1 MRTVFVDTHYW
12 VALTNPQDQW
22 HQQTLAVS
30 RTLQGVRML
39 TTEEVVTE
47 YLNFLAPRG
56 SHLRRRA
63 CEAVDR
69 MIKNPNVVVVPQSHD
84 SFQTGL
90 RLYEQ
95 RPDKEYS
102 RTDCISML
110 TMRRLGIYEVLTHDH
125 HFSQEGFVVLL

>member
-1 MRTVFVDTHYW
+1 MRTLFADTFYW

-22 HQQTLAVS
+22 HQQVLAVS
-30 RTLQGVRML
+30 RTLQGVRL
-39 TTEEVVTE
+39 VTTEEVLTE

-63 CEAVDR
+63 GEAVRR
-69 MIKNPNVVVVPQSHD
+69 MMNNPNVVVIPQAHD
-84 SFQTGL
+84 TFQTGL
-90 RLYEQ
+90 SFYEQ

-102 RTDCISML
+102 LTDCISML

-125 HFSQEGFVVLL
+125 HFAQEGFAVLL

>member
-30 RTLQGVRML
+30 GTLQGVRMV
-39 TTEEVVTE
+39 TTEEVLTE

-63 CEAVDR
+63 REAVRR
-69 MIKNPNVVVVPQSHD
+69 MMNNPNVVVIPQAHD
-84 SFQTGL
+84 TFQTGL
-90 RLYEQ
+90 DFYEQ

-102 RTDCISML
+102 LTDCISML

-125 HFSQEGFVVLL
+125 HFAQEGLVVLL

>member
-1 MRTVFVDTHYW
+1 MRTIFVDTHYW

-22 HQQTLAVS
+22 HQQVLAAS
-30 RTLQGVRML
+30 RTLQSARLV
-39 TTEEVVTE
+39 TTEEVLTE

-63 CEAVDR
+63 REAVDR
-69 MIKNPNVVVVPQSHD
+69 MIKNPNVTVVPQAHD
-84 SFQTGL
+84 TFQAGL
-90 RLYEQ
+90 GLYEQ

-102 RTDCISML
+102 LTDCISML

-125 HFSQEGFVVLL
+125 HFAQEGFAVLL